1 MTRHAVS
8 ASDRVETMT
17 DDPETTTQPAEDDG
31 FYGPGSVAW
40 KVIGHPAAI
49 IGGMRALIVQ
59 ALEPHAMAGV
69 FSYSD
74 FTARP
79 LDRLRRT
86 MQYVGTMTFGSTDEA
101 RAAAAL
107 VRRVHESVQGIDP
120 VTQTPFSA
128 TDPDT
133 LVWVHVAEYHSYVAA
148 YEAYAGSLDPDEVDE
163 YFRTTAH
170 SVELLGAPPELVPRT
185 RAEVS
190 EYFATMRPRL
200 CLSEQARRTIDFV
213 RFPPLNREMAS
224 TSVPIRMAS
233 AAAVA
238 ILPGY
243 VRELIGVTRPR
254 LIDAPTRA
262 SALIG
267 VQALSTG
274 LRLTVGRDGHHERA
288 RARVR
293 ERTRAGR
300 GFRPHAVARGY
311 VDASDMASVGPPRP
325 VRRPE

>member
-1 MTRHAVS
+1 MH
-8 ASDRVETMT
+8 
-17 DDPETTTQPAEDDG
+17 DDHGDTTADPADDDG

-86 MQYVGTMTFGSTDEA
+86 MQYVGTMTFGTTAEA

-128 TDPDT
+128 TDPET
-133 LVWVHVAEYHSYVAA
+133 LVWVHVAEYHSYIAA
-148 YEAYAGSLDPDEVDE
+148 YEAYAGWLDPDEVDE
-163 YFRTTAH
+163 YFSSTAH
-170 SVELLGAPPELVPRT
+170 AVELLGAPAVMVPRS

-213 RFPPLNREMAS
+213 RFPPLSREMMPAA
-224 TSVPIRMAS
+224 VPIRMAS

-243 VRELIGVTRPR
+243 VRELIGVARPR

-274 LRLTVGRDGHHERA
+274 LRLTVGRDGHHARA

-293 ERTRAGR
+293 KQSRAGR
-300 GFRPHAVARGY
+300 GFRPHAVAHGY
-311 VDASDMASVGPPRP
+311 VDASDMASVGAPRP